1 MKKFKLTSIAA
12 LTALM
17 ILSGCAGS
25 KKTKVIFWTGFGG
38 KINGVLEPLLAE
50 YQARPENADIEI
62 DYTTKGGYPN
72 LYQAISLSVSNE
84 EYPHI
89 ANGYPDH
96 FATYLSSNILLSL
109 DGFINS
115 EVEGIGVDL
124 SDFHQA
130 YLKENQEMA
139 YYRDP
144 NTGVPDKTKPITV
157 GLPFNK
163 STEIMIAN
171 QTFFDV
177 MAIYDENVVIPKTWD
192 QLDTVGTRIIELMT
206 EKNIFGNVLLKD
218 GTVVLKENV
227 PTSEDANY
235 DAFAENVAVDFRTV
249 KKDIFRPISW
259 DSTANFFIT
268 AVRQWG
274 GTYTEMGSDISKGY
288 VRFDSA
294 ETRAALTYFKES
306 YQKRI
311 FGLPSSFGTDQFASK
326 AFKKG
331 ECVLTISSSAGADE
345 NVPDGSVE
353 FPFRQSSNEIP
364 YKFADKK
371 YVISQGTNLALFDRG
386 DAKVKTE
393 AWKLLRYLTTE
404 VNDRFGRDTSYFPV
418 TKTMQDSEIY
428 REFLD
433 GDADEKGY
441 TGRQRAIQDTA
452 ILNNDVYDDPTEAW
466 LKFTDPGFEGSAF
479 IRAEVGSIMDK
490 LFIGGKTPD
499 QVIAEAYS
507 KLSKYVE

>member
-144 NTGVPDKTKPITV
+144 NTGIK
-157 GLPFNK
+157 L
-163 STEIMIAN
+163 N
-171 QTFFDV
+171 QLRLVFHL
-177 MAIYDENVVIPKTWD
+177 INQPK
-192 QLDTVGTRIIELMT
+192 L
-206 EKNIFGNVLLKD
+206 
-218 GTVVLKENV
+218 
-227 PTSEDANY
+227 
-235 DAFAENVAVDFRTV
+235 
-249 KKDIFRPISW
+249 
-259 DSTANFFIT
+259 
-268 AVRQWG
+268 
-274 GTYTEMGSDISKGY
+274 
-288 VRFDSA
+288 
-294 ETRAALTYFKES
+294 
-306 YQKRI
+306 
-311 FGLPSSFGTDQFASK
+311 
-326 AFKKG
+326 
-331 ECVLTISSSAGADE
+331 
-345 NVPDGSVE
+345 
-353 FPFRQSSNEIP
+353 
-364 YKFADKK
+364 
-371 YVISQGTNLALFDRG
+371 
-386 DAKVKTE
+386 
-393 AWKLLRYLTTE
+393 
-404 VNDRFGRDTSYFPV
+404 
-418 TKTMQDSEIY
+418 
-428 REFLD
+428 
-433 GDADEKGY
+433 
-441 TGRQRAIQDTA
+441 
-452 ILNNDVYDDPTEAW
+452 
-466 LKFTDPGFEGSAF
+466 
-479 IRAEVGSIMDK
+479 
-490 LFIGGKTPD
+490 
-499 QVIAEAYS
+499 
-507 KLSKYVE
+507 